1 MLVRYQKREY
11 LNRLQRWCMKRWL
24 IAADEA
30 QGLAA
35 RQAAQAL
42 YSKACNRADRW
53 FAVCDRVARL
63 VRVPSGG

>member
-1 MLVRYQKREY
+1 MLVRYQEREY
-11 LNRLQRWCMKRWL
+11 INRLTRWSMKRWQ
-24 IAADEA
+24 IAASEA

-53 FAVCDRVARL
+53 FAVCDRL
-63 VRVPSGG
+63 VRLSQRAA